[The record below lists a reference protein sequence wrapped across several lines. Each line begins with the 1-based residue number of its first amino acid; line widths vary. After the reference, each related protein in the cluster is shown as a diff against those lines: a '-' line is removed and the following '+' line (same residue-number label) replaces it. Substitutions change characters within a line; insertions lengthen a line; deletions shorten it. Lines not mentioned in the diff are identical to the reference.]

1 MESGQEKARE
11 ALAQVQQVIL
21 GKKRQ
26 TEEIFLAFLADG
38 HVLLEDI
45 PGVGKTTLARAF
57 SQVLGLDCRRIQFTP
72 DVMASDL
79 TGFSVYNREKEAF
92 VYQPG
97 NVFCN
102 LLLADELNRTSPKTQ
117 SALLEVMEERQCTA
131 EGITRKVPD
140 PFLVIATQNPT
151 GSTGTWE
158 LPEVQ
163 RDRFLVSLSMGY
175 PDFGSELELIKSGWY
190 AGKTEKLPAVLDREA
205 LLWMQE
211 EVRGVF
217 IGDRAARYL
226 LELVTATRTH
236 PMLSRGLSPRASIA
250 LAKMA
255 KASAWFSGRDYV
267 APEDVRE
274 QFGYVAGHR
283 IGMNPA
289 ARTEYSGKEQIIEE
303 ILNDIKVPFVG
314 EESR

>member
-1 MESGQEKARE
+1 M
-11 ALAQVQQVIL
+11 
-21 GKKRQ
+21 
-26 TEEIFLAFLADG
+26 
-38 HVLLEDI
+38 
-45 PGVGKTTLARAF
+45 
-57 SQVLGLDCRRIQFTP
+57 
-72 DVMASDL
+72 
-79 TGFSVYNREKEAF
+79 
-92 VYQPG
+92 YQPG

-175 PDFGSELELIKSGWY
+175 PNFGSELELIKSGGY

-283 IGMNPA
+283 IGMNPV